1 MNQEVFHDIFVL
13 IFNLDMALFISFQEQ
28 LIYLKREMSA
38 FEFNFITQIYNNIV
52 IISITV
58 SYVNNY

>member
-1 MNQEVFHDIFVL
+1 MNQEVFHDTFVL
-13 IFNLDMALFISFQEQ
+13 IFNLDMALFTSFQEQ

-38 FEFNFITQIYNNIV
+38 LEFNFITQIYNNV

>member
-1 MNQEVFHDIFVL
+1 MNQEVFHDTFVL
-13 IFNLDMALFISFQEQ
+13 IFNLDMALFTSFREQ

-38 FEFNFITQIYNNIV
+38 LEFNFITQIYNNVV
-52 IISITV
+52 IITV

>member
-1 MNQEVFHDIFVL
+1 MNQEVFHDTFVL
-13 IFNLDMALFISFQEQ
+13 IFNLDMALFTSFQEQ

-38 FEFNFITQIYNNIV
+38 LEFNFITQIYNNVV

>member
-1 MNQEVFHDIFVL
+1 MNQEVFHDTFVL
-13 IFNLDMALFISFQEQ
+13 IFNLDMALFTSFQEQ

-38 FEFNFITQIYNNIV
+38 LEFNFITQIYNNVV
-52 IISITV
+52 IITV